1 MHDRASR
8 SALRLAESGRPGVPR
23 PTDAVCG

>member
-8 SALRLAESGRPGVPR
+8 SALRLAESGRAVMPR
-23 PTDAVCG
+23 PTDAVCA